1 MNGPFASHMA
11 LGPSAFAPGYV
22 SRAGRVDAARAAGQ
36 SPRSALAEHGIERG
50 SENRPRRLARIAL

>member
-1 MNGPFASHMA
+1 MA